1 MIEEKYSK
9 LKAKYNLPDFK
20 EINDF
25 FEISTIEKDD
35 FLLREIRRKI
45 ADKVSL
51 FAGILGGV
59 VSTEPTPA
67 SMIEFGNI
75 EESDAKRAFEIYKKL
90 MYWERYSA
98 EIGAIG
104 DEKND
109 AKFIKEFYEE
119 WKTLRNDVAEL
130 IGKLK
135 EAWKKGTKGME
146 EGYFL

>member
-1 MIEEKYSK
+1 
-9 LKAKYNLPDFK
+9 
-20 EINDF
+20 
-25 FEISTIEKDD
+25 
-35 FLLREIRRKI
+35 
-45 ADKVSL
+45 
-51 FAGILGGV
+51 LGGV

-109 AKFIKEFYEE
+109 AKFIKEFYGE